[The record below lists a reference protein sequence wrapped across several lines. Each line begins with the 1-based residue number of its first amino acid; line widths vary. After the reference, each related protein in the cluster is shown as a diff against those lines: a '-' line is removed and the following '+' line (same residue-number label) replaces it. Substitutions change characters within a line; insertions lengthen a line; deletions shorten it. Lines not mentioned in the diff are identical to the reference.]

1 MVLILSGAGGG
12 GGGGGGPAALLG
24 TGSAPPAPTP
34 LPVPSPPTPTAAPTR
49 GAAASYTMRP
59 AALLLLPSLL
69 ALLAHGKGPRAS
81 GHRTGAGADSQGSE
95 SKTIPAPCSVR
106 PVVPPQAPRPAGCA
120 VPGADPAGRG
130 AGSTGGKPPRLPPFA
145 PGRDLA
151 FNHLPGSNGISLLQ
165 FITPPP
171 PRTHALTRALPRS
184 TPGV

>member
-1 MVLILSGAGGG
+1 MLGFKLGSSHSYPLSHLPRPRLSQSPVPLPRPQPGARPQAAPCAQQPCCSCPRCWRSWLTVRDPGVRPQDGGG
-12 GGGGGGPAALLG
+12 RGLPGVGKQDHPGALLC
-24 TGSAPPAPTP
+24 
-34 LPVPSPPTPTAAPTR
+34 
-49 GAAASYTMRP
+49 ASC
-59 AALLLLPSLL
+59 
-69 ALLAHGKGPRAS
+69 
-81 GHRTGAGADSQGSE
+81 
-95 SKTIPAPCSVR
+95 CSS
-106 PVVPPQAPRPAGCA
+106 QAPRPAGCA

-130 AGSTGGKPPRLPPFA
+130 ASSTGGKPPRLPPFA

>member
-12 GGGGGGPAALLG
+12 GDGPAALPG
-24 TGSAPPAPTP
+24 TNSAPLPTP
-34 LPVPSPPTPTAAPTR
+34 LRVPSPPAAAPIR
-49 GAAASYTMRP
+49 GAAASSTMHP

-69 ALLAHGKGPRAS
+69 ALLAHGKGPRRPATGPGRARTPRGRKAGSGAS
-81 GHRTGAGADSQGSE
+81 LRASCCPFQT
-95 SKTIPAPCSVR
+95 
-106 PVVPPQAPRPAGCA
+106 PRPADCA

-130 AGSTGGKPPRLPPFA
+130 AGSTGGKLSRLPPFA

-171 PRTHALTRALPRS
+171 PRTHSLTRALPRS
-184 TPGV
+184 TPGI